1 MSSPIPPP
9 ISIAAPRPNNWP
21 AARSRYTAAQLQ
33 RNALPTRH
41 HMHWPYKRSRMRW
54 PYKRSR
60 MRWLLATPEALVQR
74 GGRVANKFQ
83 LLNPNHQSE
92 REARS

>member
-21 AARSRYTAAQLQ
+21 ASRYTAAQLQ

-41 HMHWPYKRSRMRW
+41 QMHW

-74 GGRVANKFQ
+74 GSRVANKCQ